1 MVRYLI
7 ILSEMMVQVINGV
20 SANIDH
26 IEITFEIVFDALAM
40 PEVACWVQF
49 GYLHFLAVMVG
60 CLLRSACGIDL
71 VVLALFV
78 CQRVQVL
85 LKLAWAYLR
94 LSLYHSCL
102 DWMCLI
108 HLLCLINENSA

>member
-26 IEITFEIVFDALAM
+26 IEVTFEIVFDALAM

-108 HLLCLINENSA
+108 HLLC

>member
-1 MVRYLI
+1 MIRYSM
-7 ILSEMMVQVINGV
+7 ILVGYDGTGRNYIINGV
-20 SANIDH
+20 STNIDH
-26 IEITFEIVFDALAM
+26 IGVTFEIVFDALAM
-40 PEVACWVQF
+40 PEAACWVQF

-85 LKLAWAYLR
+85 LKLALAYLR

-108 HLLCLINENSA
+108 HLLC